1 MMKKVKDFN
10 EMGDRELLNELANR
24 IVRYEKKISK
34 YIWYLRVQ
42 LSKAGVDY
50 EELKGYEKAL
60 IGMDEEHCK
69 VREMLRF
76 VKNDPNFMWE

>member
-1 MMKKVKDFN
+1 MGKKAKGFN
-10 EMGDRELLNELANR
+10 EMGDRELLDELAGR
-24 IVRYEKKISK
+24 VVRYEKKIAK
-34 YIWYLRVQ
+34 YVWYLRVQ

-60 IGMDEEHCK
+60 IGMDEAHCE
-69 VREMLRF
+69 VRELLRF